1 MTDTLSPERVA
12 EIRALA
18 EKATPGPWQDKYGE
32 YKPSNECAEI
42 IGNVDCDVYD
52 DGRPRPIYTEVCS
65 IAGNDDHNANAAYIA
80 ALDPQ
85 TALALLASHEALRAE
100 VERLREENAVARN
113 TNGSQQNE
121 LIGLYD
127 QLTTSRDTAA
137 REMREACAAA
147 VEAGGYYVDI
157 DDLGHGPFT
166 IQDKVTAAVVEQ
178 AAAKLRALPL
188 PSETKETV

>member
-100 VERLREENAVARN
+100 VERLRTELAFSEQTSAARN
-113 TNGSQQNE
+113 E
-121 LIGLYD
+121 RIC
-127 QLTTSRDTAA
+127 QLLADNLTARDTAA
-137 REMREACAAA
+137 REMREALQFYADPHGKCDQVPDFYDELDFGSRAR
-147 VEAGGYYVDI
+147 EALDG
-157 DDLGHGPFT
+157 
-166 IQDKVTAAVVEQ
+166 K
-178 AAAKLRALPL
+178 
-188 PSETKETV
+188 